1 MPHVSYLGVMP
12 GPRTLN
18 SDDDDE
24 HPGEN
29 MSTLMRRLLYK
40 NYYNH
45 RRDNNLEV
53 IITITIY
60 FVKVFIFC
68 TNLGLDVCPI
78 LSPFTHP

>member
-18 SDDDDE
+18 GDDDDE

-29 MSTLMRRLLYK
+29 MSTPNENMRLLYK

-45 RRDNNLEV
+45 RRDNNHEGHHS
-53 IITITIY
+53 
-60 FVKVFIFC
+60 FI
-68 TNLGLDVCPI
+68 LKRSISSDICPI
-78 LSPFTHP
+78 LSPFTYP